1 MKIVSRPCPIFNQL
15 LFDGHYHGQQ
25 AQRHYDPNQPFQ
37 YNFDFQNSGN
47 TKTIFSLIEKTR
59 ELGCYVPIL

>member
-1 MKIVSRPCPIFNQL
+1 MDSKHKDIMIQISHL
-15 LFDGHYHGQQ
+15 
-25 AQRHYDPNQPFQ
+25 Q

-47 TKTIFSLIEKTR
+47 TKTIFSLIEKIR